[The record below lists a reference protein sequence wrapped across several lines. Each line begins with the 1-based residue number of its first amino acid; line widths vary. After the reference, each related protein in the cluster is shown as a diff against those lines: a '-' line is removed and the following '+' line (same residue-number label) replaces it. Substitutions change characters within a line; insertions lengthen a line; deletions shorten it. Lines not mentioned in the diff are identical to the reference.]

1 MLINQLVHMLYTLRV
16 LNSYSILVKS
26 SFWIE
31 QAEKPDQLQY
41 DLPTQSE
48 SGLLIKDLDC
58 PF

>member
-1 MLINQLVHMLYTLRV
+1 MLSTLRV

-31 QAEKPDQLQY
+31 QGEKPDQLQY